1 MTEATFTFRV
11 DEALK
16 AEFANA
22 AKARDRTGA
31 QLLRDFM
38 RDFVRHQQET
48 VEYDA
53 WFRRAVQNGIDE
65 ANAGKLIPHEEVEAS
80 FTARRQA
87 TRHRL
92 GIPD

>member
-1 MTEATFTFRV
+1 
-11 DEALK
+11 
-16 AEFANA
+16 
-22 AKARDRTGA
+22 
-31 QLLRDFM
+31 M

-53 WFRRAVQNGIDE
+53 WFRREVQNGIDE